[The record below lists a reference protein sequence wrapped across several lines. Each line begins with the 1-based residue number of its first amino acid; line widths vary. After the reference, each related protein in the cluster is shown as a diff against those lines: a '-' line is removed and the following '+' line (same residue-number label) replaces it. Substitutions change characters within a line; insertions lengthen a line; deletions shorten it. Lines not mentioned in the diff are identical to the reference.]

1 VVIFQGCLTSLI
13 SSAAV
18 WLSPTRLGRSAHLAE
33 MAYRAEQLQAEMP
46 STANGPA
53 ELLVPVSELG
63 LGIDKTPAPKP
74 GTRSSMPAS
83 RAARKA

>member
-1 VVIFQGCLTSLI
+1 
-13 SSAAV
+13 
-18 WLSPTRLGRSAHLAE
+18 